1 MAENQIR
8 LSQLIGYYGPGAMVD
23 LPDRSVLVMG
33 LDHWDQRSGAFR
45 LIEEPRLSRLLRLR
59 LQDDNRLATS
69 GDPQLRTPPLDL
81 RDPRRVSPKIRA
93 TIFPRWF
100 VCDTAPGDPPDRRR
114 LVRFQQL
121 EAPKRLD
128 YRGDDGK
135 RRRVSP
141 IRFVCGCEDGHLQDV
156 DWRRVVHQNAPGR
169 EGCQEPLWLEDGG
182 TTGDPR
188 QTRVYCECGASLS
201 LNDLFQPGRLGQC
214 RAEWP
219 WIDNGRDPDGCCHML
234 RLLTR
239 SATNT
244 YFPQVTR
251 VISLPASVDQLA
263 ELVRSVWSALQTCA
277 SVEDVKLARRFN
289 PQVAATL
296 EGYPDEEVWSRIAV
310 MRRSDDQ
317 EDQAENPRLAEFAML
332 ASGQPVIGTPTP
344 DALLH
349 AETLPRATWD
359 PGNSPILKGIFSLV
373 AVHRLREVACLYG
386 FTRFEPAP
394 VITDEFEDVG
404 LAVRGAPLAR
414 NPTWLP
420 AVEQFGEGLFLTLDR
435 DALQGWRERPQVQE
449 RIAALGVGADRW
461 LQQRRQRGENISDRA
476 IRDQLRPEYLL
487 AHSLAH
493 ALITEVAID
502 CGYPASSIRERI
514 YISEGLGAAV
524 PAVGIL
530 IYTASAG
537 NQGTLGG
544 LVEVSRRFAQVLENA
559 LERQRL
565 CSGDPVC
572 ADHDP
577 AAAADDRALH
587 GAACHGC
594 LVIAET
600 SCEARNLFLDRAL
613 LIDTVGP
620 SGVGF
625 F

>member
-1 MAENQIR
+1 MRAYEVTDPDGTKRNLR
-8 LSQLIGYYGPGAMVD
+8 VLTVMVVNR
-23 LPDRSVLVMG
+23 RSSVRRRYQDVTY
-33 LDHWDQRSGAFR
+33 AF
-45 LIEEPRLSRLLRLR
+45 
-59 LQDDNRLATS
+59 QVRLAMRCEAGLHPRANMRGFGSKDIDEAIADLHYRDVCEFAVGVNTS
-69 GDPQLRTPPLDL
+69 ADWISDSDGVVREAATE
-81 RDPRRVSPKIRA
+81 RGAGRSAGSAAACAVS
-93 TIFPRWF
+93 T
-100 VCDTAPGDPPDRRR
+100 
-114 LVRFQQL
+114 
-121 EAPKRLD
+121 
-128 YRGDDGK
+128 
-135 RRRVSP
+135 P

-169 EGCQEPLWLEDGG
+169 EGCQDPLWLEDGG

-188 QTRVYCECGASLS
+188 QTRIYCECGASLS
-201 LNDLFQPGRLGQC
+201 LNDLFQPGRLGNC
-214 RAEWP
+214 RKEWP
-219 WIDNGRDPDGCCHML
+219 WIDNGRDPNECGHML

-244 YFPQVTR
+244 YFPQVAR
-251 VISLPASVDQLA
+251 VISLPTSVDQLT
-263 ELVRSVWSALQTCA
+263 ELVRSVWSALQSCSSA
-277 SVEDVKLARRFN
+277 EDVKLARRFN

-296 EGYPDEEVWSRIAV
+296 EGYPDDDVWSRIAV
-310 MRRSDDQ
+310 MRGSDDQ
-317 EDQAENPRLAEFAML
+317 EDQAENPRLAEFAIL
-332 ASGQPVIGTPTP
+332 ASGQAVIGTPTP

-349 AETLPRATWD
+349 AETLPRTTWD
-359 PGNSPILKGIFSLV
+359 AGNSPLLRGISSLV

-394 VITDEFEDVG
+394 VVTEEFEDVG

-414 NPTWLP
+414 NPNWLP

-435 DALQGWRERPQVQE
+435 DALQSWRTRVQVQN
-449 RIAALGVGADRW
+449 RMTTLRVGADRW
-461 LQQRRQRGENISDRA
+461 LEQRRQRGENISDRV

-502 CGYPASSIRERI
+502 CGYPASSIHERI
-514 YISEGLGAAV
+514 YIAAGQANAA

-544 LVEVSRRFAQVLENA
+544 LVEVSRRFAQVLDSA

-577 AAAADDRALH
+577 ATAADDRTLH

-613 LIDTVGP
+613 LVDTVGP